1 MGQSHGA
8 NPRTAPSYPQ
18 HSCVFSTPLPTLT
31 EASELIAK
39 EMVPELAGVRN
50 GNESL
55 RSQPWPSHQLLGRTD
70 PREEA
75 YERTPL
81 FAPAT
86 LFHLRNIRP
95 VRDLP
100 DGLQPS
106 PEALSRPRQSVLWWG
121 APHGPRQHRALS
133 WHCRHRRGNLTALRS
148 LFPGE
153 HSQWDADGVWG
164 MAQCWVTAGT
174 RTDPMGLGRD
184 LWSQTISTSWIGIS
198 SGVSSVRG
206 KWGLCAL
213 LRDSLCHCRC
223 AQKSEIQQQLWEQS
237 GSCVS
242 AARPTG
248 SQEPE
253 PAARGAAARGTW
265 IFWISVL
272 RCSRELLQC
281 ICTATLVGKI

>member
-1 MGQSHGA
+1 MRHSAGMGQSHGA

-18 HSCVFSTPLPTLT
+18 HSCGFSTPLPTLT

-86 LFHLRNIRP
+86 IFHLRNIRP

-148 LFPGE
+148 LFPGISCPQAWQE
-153 HSQWDADGVWG
+153 ESKSLPGALTTTELSSFPVP
-164 MAQCWVTAGT
+164 A
-174 RTDPMGLGRD
+174 LSKGRAED
-184 LWSQTISTSWIGIS
+184 EST
-198 SGVSSVRG
+198 
-206 KWGLCAL
+206 
-213 LRDSLCHCRC
+213 
-223 AQKSEIQQQLWEQS
+223 E
-237 GSCVS
+237 
-242 AARPTG
+242 
-248 SQEPE
+248 
-253 PAARGAAARGTW
+253 
-265 IFWISVL
+265 
-272 RCSRELLQC
+272 
-281 ICTATLVGKI
+281 